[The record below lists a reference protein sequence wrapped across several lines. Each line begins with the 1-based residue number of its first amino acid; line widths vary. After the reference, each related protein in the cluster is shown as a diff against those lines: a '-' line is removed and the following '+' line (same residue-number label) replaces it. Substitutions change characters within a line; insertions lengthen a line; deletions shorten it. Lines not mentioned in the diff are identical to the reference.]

1 VDRERPASTDQP
13 HGGIMVEQAASAES
27 KHVALFVATISAF
40 IAPFLS
46 SAVSVALPTIGR
58 EFQMD
63 AVTLG
68 WISTAYLLVAAIA
81 LVPIGRLGDIH
92 GRKRVWLWGISI
104 YSLFSLLCAA
114 APSSDWLIVFRC
126 AQAVGGTLIYG
137 SGMAILTSVYP
148 RAERGKALGINVAAV
163 YAGLSVGPFLG
174 GMLTDQW
181 GWRSIFLATVPL
193 GLLAISLILW
203 HLHGEWADARGERFD
218 VVGTV
223 LYSLALIA
231 LMYGV
236 SILSAPYGAVL
247 AVGGAAGLV
256 AFVWWELRTPTP
268 VLDVKLFHGNL
279 VFTLAN
285 LTALINYAA
294 TAAVTFLLSLYLQ
307 YVQGLSPA
315 LAGLILIAQPV
326 VMVVLSLLAGRLSDR
341 VEPRLVVAVGMGL
354 TAMGLFALTTLSYTT
369 PLWFVVGVLVV
380 LGIGFGCFASPNT
393 NAVMSAVESR
403 FYGVAAGI
411 LGTMRLTG
419 QMVGMGATM
428 TMFGLYLGQQPIGA
442 ANLPAFLAALHTAC
456 LLFAVLSCGGVVA
469 SLVRAHLPSEEPNP
483 ARAHMA

>member
-1 VDRERPASTDQP
+1 MR
-13 HGGIMVEQAASAES
+13 QAASAQS
-27 KHVALFVATISAF
+27 QHVALFVAAISAF
-40 IAPFLS
+40 IAPFLG
-46 SAVSVALPTIGR
+46 SAVSLALPTIGR

-104 YSLFSLLCAA
+104 YTLFSLLCAA
-114 APSSDWLIVFRC
+114 SPSGNWLIVFRC
-126 AQAVGGTLIYG
+126 LQAVGGTLIFG

-181 GWRSIFLATVPL
+181 GWRSIFLVTVPL
-193 GLLAISLILW
+193 GLIAIGLILW
-203 HLHGEWADARGERFD
+203 QLKGEWAEARGERFD
-218 VVGTV
+218 VVGTI

-236 SILSAPYGAVL
+236 SVLPALHGASL

-256 AFVWWELRTPTP
+256 AFVWWELRTATP
-268 VLDVKLFHGNL
+268 VLDVKLFRGNL
-279 VFTLAN
+279 VFTLGN
-285 LTALINYAA
+285 LTALVNYAA
-294 TAAVTFLLSLYLQ
+294 TIAVTFLLSLYLQ

-315 LAGLILIAQPV
+315 LAGFILVSQPV
-326 VMVVLSLLAGRLSDR
+326 VMTAVSLLAGRLSDR

-354 TAMGLFALTTLSYTT
+354 TAAGLFALTTLSYVT
-369 PLWFVVGVLVV
+369 PLWFVVAVLVV
-380 LGIGFGCFASPNT
+380 LGLGFGLFASPNT

-403 FYGVAAGI
+403 FFGVAAGI

-428 TMFGLYLGQQPIGA
+428 TVFAFYLGQQPIA
-442 ANLPAFLAALHTAC
+442 ADTLPAFLAALQTAC
-456 LLFAVLSCGGVVA
+456 LLFAVLSCGGVLA
-469 SLVRAHLPSEEPNP
+469 SLVRADLPDEEPE
-483 ARAHMA
+483 AASAHGLR